1 MAEDKTFRYGL
12 IVLGFFLIMIGMF
25 IMSVDKPQ
33 IYITFCC
40 MGVLLVFLGITWSI
54 CQCYPK
60 ITFVPVDME
69 TVPFS
74 EKSPAFTNTEIPQK
88 QWSTTPYTSSKDAEQ
103 YEATL
108 PSYEQIQIK
117 VEELG
122 EDKLVE
128 SVPPLPQSM
137 SGDSKPKVQAK
148 VEIHSNSVYQ
158 KEHAMAEVNCQSAP
172 LASLKEDT
180 NLTAS
185 DDGRSS
191 TSSLYSNDDWK
202 NERPQMG
209 NTTTQLQSPISGA
222 GIDLMDAPVYEGT
235 KIPLSCEAV
244 HPEEKSEIYQ
254 RPHHGDYNGGKKELG
269 NVSFTLGPTQD
280 SEIDDLYYG
289 IKDETES
296 LMPGDESDFD
306 H

>member
-25 IMSVDKPQ
+25 IMSVDRPQ

-40 MGVLLVFLGITWSI
+40 IGVLLVFIGITWSI

-74 EKSPAFTNTEIPQK
+74 EKCPAFTGMPQK
-88 QWSTTPYTSSKDAEQ
+88 QCSTTPYTSSKDAER

-122 EDKLVE
+122 EDKLVQ
-128 SVPPLPQSM
+128 SAPPLPQAYMGES
-137 SGDSKPKVQAK
+137 QAK
-148 VEIHSNSVYQ
+148 IQAKAEIHRNSVC
-158 KEHAMAEVNCQSAP
+158 KEEHAMAEANCQFAP
-172 LASLKEDT
+172 LVSLKEET
-180 NLTAS
+180 NLTGS
-185 DDGRSS
+185 DDGISS
-191 TSSLYSNDDWK
+191 TSSLHSREDWQND
-202 NERPQMG
+202 RPQIG
-209 NTTTQLQSPISGA
+209 NSTAQIPSPISGE
-222 GIDLMDAPVYEGT
+222 GIDLIDEPESEGT
-235 KIPLSCEAV
+235 KEALSCEV
-244 HPEEKSEIYQ
+244 IHPKVNHDSYQ
-254 RPHHGDYNGGKKELG
+254 RPNHDGCYVGQDAP
-269 NVSFTLGPTQD
+269 GPTKE
-280 SEIDDLYYG
+280 SEMDDLYYG
-289 IKDETES
+289 MKDEAES
-296 LMPGDESDFD
+296 LMPGEESDFE

>member
-40 MGVLLVFLGITWSI
+40 VGVLLVSVGITWSI

-74 EKSPAFTNTEIPQK
+74 QKSPAFANPEIPQK
-88 QWSTTPYTSSKDAEQ
+88 QWATTPYTSSKDAAK
-103 YEATL
+103 YEASL
-108 PSYEQIQIK
+108 PSYEQINIK
-117 VEELG
+117 VEEPG
-122 EDKLVE
+122 EDDLVQ
-128 SVPPLPQSM
+128 SVPPLLLSKL
-137 SGDSKPKVQAK
+137 GDSQAKVEAK
-148 VEIHSNSVYQ
+148 VEIHGNSVC
-158 KEHAMAEVNCQSAP
+158 KEEHEMVEANCHSAP
-172 LASLKEDT
+172 LVCLKEDT

-185 DDGRSS
+185 EDGRSS
-191 TSSLYSNDDWK
+191 NSSLHSCDDWQ
-202 NERPQMG
+202 NDRPIMR
-209 NTTTQLQSPISGA
+209 NSLPQLQGPISGE
-222 GIDLMDAPVYEGT
+222 GIDLIDEPVPEGI
-235 KIPLSCEAV
+235 KVQLSHKVV
-244 HPEEKSEIYQ
+244 HPKVKHESYLS
-254 RPHHGDYNGGKKELG
+254 PHHDDHYISKEEP
-269 NVSFTLGPTQD
+269 VIASFMPGPTHD

-289 IKDETES
+289 LKDETES
-296 LMPGDESDFD
+296 LVLGDESDFD